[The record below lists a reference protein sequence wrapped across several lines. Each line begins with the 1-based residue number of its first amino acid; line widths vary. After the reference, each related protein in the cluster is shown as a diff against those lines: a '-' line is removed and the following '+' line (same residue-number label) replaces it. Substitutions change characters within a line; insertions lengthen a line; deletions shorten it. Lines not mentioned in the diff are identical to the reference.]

1 MGLIKLKALSQRAGV
16 RAGCVDTGAIK
27 VHFKSAALTSGVLSC
42 SLRWVRA
49 GPGLRAPLSIPQATP
64 VLPPCPPSS
73 PKEPPEGQQD
83 AVLAGRAADDGA
95 GSCCRKSIDSC

>member
-16 RAGCVDTGAIK
+16 RAGCLDTRAIK

-49 GPGLRAPLSIPQATP
+49 GPGLRAPLSIPGHPCAAA
-64 VLPPCPPSS
+64 VPPLQPQRAPRR
-73 PKEPPEGQQD
+73 
-83 AVLAGRAADDGA
+83 AAGRGA
-95 GSCCRKSIDSC
+95 GGEGTR